1 ETTQGQGQRL
11 GGGPGRGGGGGG
23 WGKRGR
29 DPMRSPLPRQLYA
42 PPLPQPAQ
50 PPDPMTPP
58 SAMMHWPQTKAP
70 ALEARKTATPPMSSG
85 WPMRLRADLFSAPAR
100 ISGLSH
106 RARAKSVWMRPGAMA
121 LMRILCLPHSMASD
135 FTSDRS
141 AALLML

>member
-1 ETTQGQGQRL
+1 MSTDDDSHDPSVGVRRRHLPNFVGEETTH
-11 GGGPGRGGGGGG
+11 PE
-23 WGKRGR
+23 
-29 DPMRSPLPRQLYA
+29 
-42 PPLPQPAQ
+42 
-50 PPDPMTPP
+50 PMTPP
-58 SAMMHWPQTKAP
+58 SAIMHWPQTKAP

-85 WPMRLRADLFSAPAR
+85 WPMRLRADLFSSPAR

-106 RARAKSVWMRPGAMA
+106 SARAKSVWMRPGAMA